1 MVSVYLGLGS
11 NLRPKE
17 NLFRC
22 VLELQRRFDLKQL
35 SSVYQS
41 AAAGFEGEDFLNAV
55 AAVETTLSVETVF
68 NELEVIHKLRGRK
81 RGADQFLSRTLDID
95 LLLYGD
101 EIIET
106 HRVPRSDILEYSFV
120 LCPLAE
126 IAPALKHP
134 VTGRTLAAHWE
145 DFEKSAQPLIKLSTN
160 LLNVTI
166 PQSGHRLSL

>member
-17 NLFRC
+17 NLRRC
-22 VLELQRRFDLKQL
+22 VLELQQRFELKQL
-35 SSVYQS
+35 SSVYLS
-41 AAAGFEGEDFLNAV
+41 AAVGFEGEDFLNAV
-55 AAVETTLSVETVF
+55 AAVETDLSVEAVF
-68 NELEVIHKLRGRK
+68 NELEGVHKLRGRK
-81 RGADQFLSRTLDID
+81 RGADQFVSRTLDID

-101 EIIET
+101 EIFET
-106 HRVPRSDILEYSFV
+106 HGVPRSDILEYSFV

-145 DFEKSAQPLIKLSTN
+145 DLEKATQPLIKLSTN
-160 LLNVTI
+160 LLDVTI
-166 PQSGHRLSL
+166 PQSGHRRLL